1 MLWMRTFRQVGREKK
16 GTFHELGLKS
26 TKQKSKIAKKKLQ
39 ETQGELMTRKRL
51 KTRETQLNR
60 IRVKGKHP
68 LKHTGAD
75 KQIEHR

>member
-1 MLWMRTFRQVGREKK
+1 
-16 GTFHELGLKS
+16 
-26 TKQKSKIAKKKLQ
+26 
-39 ETQGELMTRKRL
+39 MTRKRL